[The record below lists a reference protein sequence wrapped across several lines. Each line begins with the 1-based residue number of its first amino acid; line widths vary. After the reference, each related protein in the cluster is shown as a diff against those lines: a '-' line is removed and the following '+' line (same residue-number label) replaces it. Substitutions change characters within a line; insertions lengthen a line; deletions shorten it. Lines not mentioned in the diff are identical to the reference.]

1 MTTTQTRPDI
11 SDAGKHGFDPD
22 RLLKLKQAIEVDTSR
37 AVYDGAEVLV
47 ARGGSMVMHEAIG
60 HTNLA
65 ANRKAAIGDIYFIM
79 SLTKQMTVA
88 RVLMDIENG
97 KFELT
102 TKIADIIPE
111 FGIKG
116 KQNITVWHILTHTSG
131 INTEIPFT
139 LPLDKIA
146 DIEAVTAALCNERL
160 LYMPGSMVTYNAVT
174 AHAVLAVMVQRLDEK
189 NRPFRR
195 ILAEDIFE
203 PLGMTQTALGL
214 PEHLKETL
222 VPIVMRDQTPG
233 LFDAEVIEALNF
245 LITEESELPAG
256 GAVSTAGDVFLFAE
270 MLRKGG
276 QLNGRRILS
285 PASIRTAT
293 TNQTKEMP
301 NHLMDYMREMYGWP
315 SFPAHLGLSF
325 FLRGDGIFPSPFG
338 LQTSPMTYGGL
349 GAGSTVFWVDPERDL
364 TFICLTAGLME
375 EGRSFLRFQRLSDL
389 AVSALRNR
397 C

>member
-1 MTTTQTRPDI
+1 MTATQIRPDI
-11 SDAGKHGFDPD
+11 RDAGQHGFDPD
-22 RLLKLKQAIEVDTSR
+22 RLLKLKQAIEADTCR
-37 AVYDGAEVLV
+37 TAYDGAEVLV
-47 ARGGSMVMHEAIG
+47 ARGGSVVMHEAIG

-65 ANRKAAIGDIYFIM
+65 EKRKAAIGDIYFIM

-102 TKIADIIPE
+102 TPVAEIIPE

-139 LPLDKIA
+139 LPLDRIV

-160 LYMPGSMVTYNAVT
+160 LYLPGSLVTYNAIT
-174 AHAVLAVMVQRLDEK
+174 AHAIVSVMVQRLDEK
-189 NRPFRR
+189 KRPFRR

-214 PEHLKETL
+214 PEHLKERL
-222 VPIVMRDQTPG
+222 VPIVMRDRTPG
-233 LFDAEVIEALNF
+233 LFDAGVIESMNF
-245 LITEESELPAG
+245 LITEASELPAG
-256 GAVSTAGDVFLFAE
+256 GAVSTVNDVFLFAE

-276 QLNGRRILS
+276 EHNGRRILS

-293 TNQTKEMP
+293 TNQTGEMT

-315 SFPAHLGLSF
+315 SFPAYLGLSF
-325 FLRGDGIFPSPFG
+325 FLRGDGVFPSPFG
-338 LQTSPMTYGGL
+338 LQTSSGTYGGL
-349 GAGSTVFWVDPERDL
+349 GAGSAIFWIDPERDL
-364 TFICLTAGLME
+364 TFVCLSAGLME
-375 EGRSFLRFQRLSDL
+375 EGKSFLRFQRLSDL
-389 AVSALRNR
+389 AVSAFRE
-397 C
+397 

>member
-1 MTTTQTRPDI
+1 MTATQTRPDI
-11 SDAGKHGFDPD
+11 GDAGKHGFDPD
-22 RLLKLKQAIEVDTSR
+22 RLLKLKQAIEADTSR
-37 AVYDGAEVLV
+37 AIYDGAEVLV
-47 ARGGSMVMHEAIG
+47 ARGGSMAMHEAIG
-60 HTNLA
+60 YTNRT

-97 KFELT
+97 KFALT
-102 TKIADIIPE
+102 TKIAEIIPE

-139 LPLDKIA
+139 LPLDKIV

-160 LYMPGSMVTYNAVT
+160 LYLPGSMVTYNAVT
-174 AHAVLAVMVQRLDEK
+174 AHAILAVMVQRLDEK

-203 PLGMTQTALGL
+203 PLGMTKTAMGL
-214 PEHLKETL
+214 PEHLKEKI
-222 VPIVMRDQTPG
+222 VPVVMRDPTPG
-233 LFDAEVIEALNF
+233 LFDAGMIEALNV

-256 GAVSTAGDVFLFAE
+256 GAVSTARDVFLFAE

-276 QLNGRRILS
+276 ELNGRRILS

-293 TNQTKEMP
+293 ANQTKEMP

-315 SFPAHLGLSF
+315 NFPAYLGLSF
-325 FLRGDGIFPSPFG
+325 FLRGDGVFPSPFG
-338 LQTSPMTYGGL
+338 LQTSSMTYGGL

-364 TFICLTAGLME
+364 TFVCLTAGLME
-375 EGRSFLRFQRLSDL
+375 EGKSFLRFQRLSDL
-389 AVSALRNR
+389 AVSALRQ
-397 C
+397 